1 MIGDPE
7 SPTQQF
13 LGSDIQDTLDE
24 TRQDIRYLDL
34 EIAPSIVNTASTLN
48 QPSVIFADYYARFQW
63 WESDAVLQ
71 GINVATGAA
80 WVVLTPLASDYITGH
95 WQFELT
101 PFVNGTVPGQYP
113 PIFITGKTYDLNY
126 AAAELLEMWAA
137 TLTGA
142 YDIAV
147 DGQNLRRSQLM
158 SMKLQAAQI
167 YRRKA
172 KPRTVKI
179 VRDDISPEL
188 TTRETRE
195 LASSIGSSMTMQ

>member
-1 MIGDPE
+1 M
-7 SPTQQF
+7 
-13 LGSDIQDTLDE
+13 
-24 TRQDIRYLDL
+24 
-34 EIAPSIVNTASTLN
+34 
-48 QPSVIFADYYARFQW
+48 
-63 WESDAVLQ
+63 
-71 GINVATGAA
+71 
-80 WVVLTPLASDYITGH
+80 
-95 WQFELT
+95 
-101 PFVNGTVPGQYP
+101 
-113 PIFITGKTYDLNY
+113 FITGKTYDLNY

-179 VRDDISPEL
+179 VRDDITPDL
-188 TTRETRE
+188 VTRETRE